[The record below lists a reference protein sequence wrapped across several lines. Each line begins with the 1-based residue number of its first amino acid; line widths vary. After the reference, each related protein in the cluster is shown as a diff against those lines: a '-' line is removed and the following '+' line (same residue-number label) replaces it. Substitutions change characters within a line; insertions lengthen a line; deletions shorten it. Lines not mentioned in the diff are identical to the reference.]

1 MAALGY
7 ADLTLSV
14 RSSVPGLVSRA
25 AAAAVATAGGRP
37 SLHPADPLLPGP
49 LGPTPRT
56 AAALAPVEGPT
67 ACSALSSNG
76 AADDPRSPPACGASI
91 HPLLTIPSLPVCP
104 EPLDDPPDLMTFP
117 RGTHLPWSLPLQ
129 SIAVHLGSHLS
140 QSLGLSRAL
149 KTGTHWSLPTSNV
162 TFSARHPLT
171 TSEDSLSLLLSSHP
185 VDSSLHVTHHH
196 EAACMAMYSP
206 VSKPTTLWSLS
217 SVGARAMEVLVIT
230 VPGS

>member
-7 ADLTLSV
+7 ADLALSV

-37 SLHPADPLLPGP
+37 SLHPADPLLPPP

-56 AAALAPVEGPT
+56 PAALAPVEGPT

-76 AADDPRSPPACGASI
+76 AAGDPRIPPACGASI
-91 HPLLTIPSLPVCP
+91 HPLRTIPSLPVCP
-104 EPLDDPPDLMTFP
+104 EPPDDPLDLMTFS
-117 RGTHLPWSLPLQ
+117 RGTHLPWSSPLQ
-129 SIAVHLGSHLS
+129 SIAVPLGSYLS
-140 QSLGLSRAL
+140 QSLGLTRAL
-149 KTGTHWSLPTSNV
+149 ETGTRWSLPTSKV

-171 TSEDSLSLLLSSHP
+171 TSEDSLSLLLSSRS

-196 EAACMAMYSP
+196 QAACMPVYAH
-206 VSKPTTLWSLS
+206 VSKPTTL
-217 SVGARAMEVLVIT
+217 
-230 VPGS
+230 